1 MFFSRANLCYDCVNI
16 ARPWLFTEATIGWL
30 NRTLNHPLFAFL
42 ELTDVPVGPC
52 LGFYVLD
59 PVQRA
64 RLDEERPVVGFL
76 HLTLFF
82 LLIWTIISTWSV
94 VFDEV
99 KIYVLGHCVKI
110 YAFKN
115 SSWCQISHLIL
126 LFNNWMMSTAIL
138 LYLFTCG
145 HINSYFYCFFTV
157 GYNFKS
163 KWLWVF

>member
-1 MFFSRANLCYDCVNI
+1 MLWLCEHCTALTFYRGHHWMAESHSQPPSFCFFRVDWRAGWTLPRILC
-16 ARPWLFTEATIGWL
+16 ARSGPKSAFGRGEAHRI
-30 NRTLNHPLFAFL
+30 
-42 ELTDVPVGPC
+42 
-52 LGFYVLD
+52 
-59 PVQRA
+59 
-64 RLDEERPVVGFL
+64 L
-76 HLTLFF
+76 HLTLLF

-138 LYLFTCG
+138 LLSFTCG